1 MKVFFNI
8 FLVCS
13 FLAFRAQNTVIPD
26 PNFEQ
31 ALIDIGHDSG
41 PIDGVVPTSN
51 IQSIINLNVSNKN
64 ISDLSGI
71 EDFTNLALLN
81 CSNNLINHLDLNL
94 NTNLTLVN
102 CNDNQLVC
110 MSVKNGNNS
119 SIMSFNSLNN
129 LNLYCIEVDDVTYAF
144 NNWNGVDNHSQFQN
158 DCNYQSCSLSS
169 SNLNFMDFK
178 LISRNNQIEII
189 SNHEIFDLHGEVMD
203 VRGKTISKFTN
214 NVIDINVLE
223 VGIYFV
229 VFTTNNSKYSFKFFK
244 SNS

>member
-1 MKVFFNI
+1 MKSFLNI

-41 PIDGVVPTSN
+41 PVDGVVPTSN
-51 IQSIINLNVSNKN
+51 VQSIINLNISNKN

-71 EDFTNLALLN
+71 EDFSNLALLN
-81 CSNNLINHLDLNL
+81 CSNNLLNHLDLNQ
-94 NTNLTLVN
+94 NSNLTLVN

-110 MSVKNGNNS
+110 LSVKNGNNS
-119 SIMSFNSLNN
+119 SIISFNSLNN
-129 LNLYCIEVDDVTYAF
+129 LNLYCIEVDDLTYAS

-169 SNLNFMDFK
+169 SNLNIYDFQFFN
-178 LISRNNQIEII
+178 RNTHLEIVP
-189 SNHEIFDLHGEVMD
+189 NHEIFTLNGEVLD
-203 VRGKTISKFTN
+203 VKGRTILKFSDN
-214 NVIDINVLE
+214 FINIRSLE
-223 VGIYFV
+223 VGMYFAV
-229 VFTTNNSKYSFKFFK
+229 ITTKNSKYCFKFFK
-244 SNS
+244 SNL